1 MIAPHTHV
9 ARGAKSPAG
18 QIAIEWV
25 SGLPEYDE
33 YRSRG
38 WYVVDEDG
46 EVLGPFQSRRD
57 AEYAA
62 GREDTADE

>member
-1 MIAPHTHV
+1 MSVH
-9 ARGAKSPAG
+9 
-18 QIAIEWV
+18 IEWV
-25 SGLPEYDE
+25 SGRLEYDE

-46 EVLGPFQSRRD
+46 KSCGPFESRRD

-62 GREDTADE
+62 GKPEGLSDDEC

>member
-1 MIAPHTHV
+1 M
-9 ARGAKSPAG
+9 R
-18 QIAIEWV
+18 IEWV

-46 EVLGPFQSRRD
+46 EIEGPFQSRRD
-57 AEYAA
+57 AECAA
-62 GREDTADE
+62 GRETSDSDMET

>member
-1 MIAPHTHV
+1 MKV
-9 ARGAKSPAG
+9 
-18 QIAIEWV
+18 EWV

-38 WYVVDEDG
+38 WYVVDDAG
-46 EVLGPFQSRRD
+46 ESEGPFQSRRD

-62 GREDTADE
+62 GRDDDCED

>member
-1 MIAPHTHV
+1 MI
-9 ARGAKSPAG
+9 
-18 QIAIEWV
+18 IEWV

-46 EVLGPFQSRRD
+46 ESRGPFQSRGD
-57 AEYAA
+57 AEFAA
-62 GREDTADE
+62 GRPDADGELD